1 MTVPASSSVLDNTL
15 FGIPLF
21 LYTLLKV
28 SPVNKIDRYCSPINT
43 FTPIAVAAVAMIT
56 DRTLI
61 NFSWGTYKIVGT
73 IPVTNNNPPN
83 PKASITREMVKN
95 MLLIPPFVR
104 SSLTG
109 SKLVEA
115 SYPSNQ
121 IEKIAEKDKSLVIR
135 ASIVAIRLLMASE
148 TNAESLNTVHR
159 TKIIKGSHDVQ

>member
-1 MTVPASSSVLDNTL
+1 
-15 FGIPLF
+15 
-21 LYTLLKV
+21 
-28 SPVNKIDRYCSPINT
+28 
-43 FTPIAVAAVAMIT
+43 MIT

-61 NFSWGTYKIVGT
+61 NFSWRTYKIVGT

-121 IEKIAEKDKSLVIR
+121 IDQTSEKDNPFVIL
-135 ASIVAIRLLMASE
+135 ASIVAMRLLMANE
-148 TNAESLNTVHR
+148 TNAESLNTVHKDR
-159 TKIIKGSHDVQ
+159 KSTRLNSSHVAISYAVFCLKKKK